1 MRYGIVLP
9 GGPAT
14 RQLRQAEAAEAA
26 GWDGVLVWEAAYGVD
41 AWALLAAMAARTT
54 TVRLGTLLTPV
65 HCAGTHGT
73 PQGRPSPGRPPT
85 D

>member
-1 MRYGIVLP
+1 MRYGFVLP

-54 TVRLGTLLTPV
+54 TVRLGTLLTP
-65 HCAGTHGT
+65 A
-73 PQGRPSPGRPPT
+73 P
-85 D
+85 